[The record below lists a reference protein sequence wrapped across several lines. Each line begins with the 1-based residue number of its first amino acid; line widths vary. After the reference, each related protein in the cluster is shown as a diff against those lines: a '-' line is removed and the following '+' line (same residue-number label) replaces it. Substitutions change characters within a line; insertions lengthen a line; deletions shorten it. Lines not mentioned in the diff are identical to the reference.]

1 MKRASSRMDG
11 NKHIVVGDQVYTH
24 EFVGDRCYMT
34 IVDATCS
41 LYISAEYQRIPMEE
55 SPPQEVPKKE
65 RFKFK
70 GLFSVSSG

>member
-1 MKRASSRMDG
+1 MDG

-24 EFVGDRCYMT
+24 EFVGDKCYMK
-34 IVDATCS
+34 IVDPSCS
-41 LYISAEYQRIPMEE
+41 LYIAAEYQRIPMEE

-70 GLFSVSSG
+70 GLFSVASG